1 MFWWLRYACL
11 FLNVWDFIFTVK
23 CFCTVKQCDKAETL
37 LFYDKWAIYC
47 KWGVFTV
54 SLFWLYSL
62 YFDFNIWIWEHVAQA
77 SKQPANRIKKLLSAE
92 QWNEDKGSSSKTS
105 AFLYTETTKPVQ
117 AEQINLLFTSCK
129 ESSWKNNVVRPEQT
143 VGFFHVLTSFTCEAD
158 IILYY
163 YYYYLLR

>member
-1 MFWWLRYACL
+1 MHAYFWMFETL
-11 FLNVWDFIFTVK
+11 FLQLSVFVLSNNVIRQK
-23 CFCTVKQCDKAETL
+23 

-47 KWGVFTV
+47 KWGLFTV

-77 SKQPANRIKKLLSAE
+77 SKQPANRIKKLWVQNSE
-92 QWNEDKGSSSKTS
+92 MKTKEVV
-105 AFLYTETTKPVQ
+105 AKHQPFCIQKKTKPVR

-129 ESSWKNNVVRPEQT
+129 ESSWKKNVVRPEQT

>member
-47 KWGVFTV
+47 KWGLFTV

-77 SKQPANRIKKLLSAE
+77 SKQPANRIKKLWVQNSEMKTKEVVAKHQPFCIQKQPNQCE
-92 QWNEDKGSSSKTS
+92 QSKSISSSP
-105 AFLYTETTKPVQ
+105 PVKNL
-117 AEQINLLFTSCK
+117 AERRMWSGLSRLL
-129 ESSWKNNVVRPEQT
+129 V
-143 VGFFHVLTSFTCEAD
+143 FFMS
-158 IILYY
+158 
-163 YYYYLLR
+163 